1 MGGCTPSTLERRG
14 HSVGW
19 AGSTEGGG
27 LPLLAW
33 RLASCSDG
41 PERSVRG
48 RLGRP
53 GAGAPAAVLAPRRRP
68 RPPLLGPEQEER
80 RLPHPTRPPTHT
92 PSSVTGAGGPCHPG
106 NMSYLSGDQ
115 QLPEGSFGGAGA
127 LSSVPCALNSCSR
140 APPACSIQ
148 VAGRGDSCSPDL
160 STNAHAPLG
169 RTGVPGRPGPPPT
182 WRSHPSPSSHPLLL
196 PRLTIGGEVCGPRTQ
211 VPARQRPC
219 APCCVM
225 ECPLLLG
232 LQRGQQTPV

>member
-1 MGGCTPSTLERRG
+1 MGREHRR
-14 HSVGW
+14 
-19 AGSTEGGG
+19 
-27 LPLLAW
+27 W
-33 RLASCSDG
+33 R
-41 PERSVRG
+41 
-48 RLGRP
+48 
-53 GAGAPAAVLAPRRRP
+53 APAFSVEASELLRWPRKVRQGTSQPPWGWRSGRGTGPPPAPPAPLAGPRAGGAASA
-68 RPPLLGPEQEER
+68 PP
-80 RLPHPTRPPTHT
+80 HAAPPHT

-127 LSSVPCALNSCSR
+127 LSCVPCALNSCSR

-232 LQRGQQTPV
+232 LERGQQTPV

>member
-1 MGGCTPSTLERRG
+1 MAQKGPSGDVSAAL
-14 HSVGW
+14 
-19 AGSTEGGG
+19 G
-27 LPLLAW
+27 LAL
-33 RLASCSDG
+33 
-41 PERSVRG
+41 
-48 RLGRP
+48 RP
-53 GAGAPAAVLAPRRRP
+53 RYWPPAGAPGPPCWAPSRRSGVCPTP
-68 RPPLLGPEQEER
+68 RG
-80 RLPHPTRPPTHT
+80 PPTHT

-106 NMSYLSGDQ
+106 SMSYLSGDQ

-127 LSSVPCALNSCSR
+127 LSCVPCALNSCSR

-232 LQRGQQTPV
+232 LERGQQTPV

>member
-1 MGGCTPSTLERRG
+1 MCLW
-14 HSVGW
+14 VG
-19 AGSTEGGG
+19 SQEM
-27 LPLLAW
+27 LFLAW
-33 RLASCSDG
+33 LIPPHTTPGDSWFAVCFYRWHTRTFL
-41 PERSVRG
+41 RG
-48 RLGRP
+48 TQQFLSHQTCTCTHMS
-53 GAGAPAAVLAPRRRP
+53 AG
-68 RPPLLGPEQEER
+68 
-80 RLPHPTRPPTHT
+80 TRTHTHT
-92 PSSVTGAGGPCHPG
+92 PSTVTGAGGPCHPG
-106 NMSYLSGDQ
+106 SMSYLSGDQ

-127 LSSVPCALNSCSR
+127 LSCVPCALNSCSR

-232 LQRGQQTPV
+232 LERGQQTPVWLCWAQNKAKQQHPRLSTI

>member
-1 MGGCTPSTLERRG
+1 MAQKGPSGDVSAAL
-14 HSVGW
+14 
-19 AGSTEGGG
+19 G
-27 LPLLAW
+27 LAL
-33 RLASCSDG
+33 
-41 PERSVRG
+41 
-48 RLGRP
+48 
-53 GAGAPAAVLAPRRRP
+53 RP
-68 RPPLLGPEQEER
+68 RYWPPPAPPAPLAGPR
-80 RLPHPTRPPTHT
+80 AGGAASAISLSLRLPHPTRPPPHT

-106 NMSYLSGDQ
+106 SMSYLSGDQ

-127 LSSVPCALNSCSR
+127 LSCVPCALNSCSR

-160 STNAHAPLG
+160 STSAHAPLG

-232 LQRGQQTPV
+232 LERGQQTPV

>member
-1 MGGCTPSTLERRG
+1 MGREHRR
-14 HSVGW
+14 W
-19 AGSTEGGG
+19 
-27 LPLLAW
+27 
-33 RLASCSDG
+33 
-41 PERSVRG
+41 
-48 RLGRP
+48 
-53 GAGAPAAVLAPRRRP
+53 GAPAFSVEASELLRWPRKARQGTSQPPWGWRSGRGTGPPPAPPAPLAGPRAGGAASAIF
-68 RPPLLGPEQEER
+68 LSL
-80 RLPHPTRPPTHT
+80 RLPHAAPTHT

-127 LSSVPCALNSCSR
+127 LSCVPCALNSCSR

-232 LQRGQQTPV
+232 LERGQQMPV

>member
-1 MGGCTPSTLERRG
+1 MAQKGTSGDVSAAL
-14 HSVGW
+14 
-19 AGSTEGGG
+19 G
-27 LPLLAW
+27 LA
-33 RLASCSDG
+33 
-41 PERSVRG
+41 
-48 RLGRP
+48 LGRGTGP
-53 GAGAPAAVLAPRRRP
+53 PPRRRP
-68 RPPLLGPEQEER
+68 LSPEQEEW
-80 RLPHPTRPPTHT
+80 RLLHPTRPPTHT

-106 NMSYLSGDQ
+106 SMSYLSGDQ

-127 LSSVPCALNSCSR
+127 LSCVPCALNSCSR

-211 VPARQRPC
+211 VPARQQPC

-232 LQRGQQTPV
+232 LERGQQTPV